1 MHRCNNPSCV
11 NPEHLEEATLQEN
24 FKHYWESDPRAK
36 ENLEI
41 LTRKG
46 LAAIREKLCAD
57 PNFRTNIAKLER
69 KEIRFVGTNIAK
81 NVDYLQ
87 KANPIF

>member
-1 MHRCNNPSCV
+1 M
-11 NPEHLEEATLQEN
+11 
-24 FKHYWESDPRAK
+24 
-36 ENLEI
+36 EI